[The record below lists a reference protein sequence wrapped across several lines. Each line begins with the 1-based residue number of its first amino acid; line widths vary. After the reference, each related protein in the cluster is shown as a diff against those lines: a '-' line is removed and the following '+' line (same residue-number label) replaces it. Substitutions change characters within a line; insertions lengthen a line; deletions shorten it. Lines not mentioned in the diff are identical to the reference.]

1 MSETGLR
8 LDDAAIVEALRR
20 GDQRTAE
27 FVVRRYNRTLW
38 RITRSILRD
47 DHDAEDAV
55 QETYLRAFTRIQHFR
70 GDASLGTWLARIAI
84 NEALRRMQQKRI
96 AAGAFEPSDPGEDV
110 SDRVPGNV
118 QSQSPERAAARQE
131 IRKLVERAVDDLPAH
146 FRIVFVLR
154 VIEQVSIND
163 TAEVLGIPAAT
174 VKTRLHRA
182 MAQLRQVLGQEFA
195 AVFDGAFPFGGLRCD
210 HLTRAVLRVLVAN
223 AAHNSREPFGIS
235 SGPMGAVAL

>member
-1 MSETGLR
+1 
-8 LDDAAIVEALRR
+8 
-20 GDQRTAE
+20 
-27 FVVRRYNRTLW
+27 
-38 RITRSILRD
+38 
-47 DHDAEDAV
+47 
-55 QETYLRAFTRIQHFR
+55 
-70 GDASLGTWLARIAI
+70 
-84 NEALRRMQQKRI
+84 
-96 AAGAFEPSDPGEDV
+96 
-110 SDRVPGNV
+110 
-118 QSQSPERAAARQE
+118 
-131 IRKLVERAVDDLPAH
+131 VERAVDDLPAH